1 MAQGKKVVIIGCGIG
16 GSAVG
21 ALLAKDGFQVEIF
34 EKTKYIGGR
43 FASYKKG
50 DFRLDVGCHIV
61 GNCDKGNL
69 GKVLDQIGEKV
80 EWAYTQKP
88 GPTFIIGGQRIKFP
102 SGALQLGFGPDEL
115 AKIMQLYSELSQFKE
130 EDFQRLNDISLNE
143 FLKGYLDDMRLRS
156 IYAYLA
162 GAYFVVP
169 DYETPTGEWARCQQ
183 EIAGQ
188 MTSGYPIGGTGAI
201 PEAFVRSIEKR
212 GGKVHLKQAVDKIK
226 IENGRATGII
236 LPGGKEVPA
245 DIVISNA
252 DVKTTVQNL
261 VGEDKYAPAFVEKVK
276 NYTWAEKTFIVKVAL
291 DKKITKEKLIMYL
304 DLENLEG
311 AAKIIQGEVPEKTP
325 ILFTP
330 IISNLDPTACPEGKQ
345 IIMAGAGCRPK
356 GDVPASYWKDWEES
370 CMRVLYEIFPDMKGH
385 VLWVDTS
392 SPAWI
397 NSMFGEDGNVIGVGQ
412 TMNQIG
418 PNRPPIVDPAV
429 KSLYHCSADSGVH
442 GIGGELASDAALRL
456 HEMLTKG

>member
-1 MAQGKKVVIIGCGIG
+1 MGKGKKVVIIGCGIG

-21 ALLAKDGFQVEIF
+21 ALLAKDGFEVEIF

-50 DFRLDVGCHIV
+50 DFRLDVGCHII
-61 GNCDKGNL
+61 GNCDQGIF
-69 GKVLDQIGEKV
+69 GKILDLIGEKV
-80 EWAYTQKP
+80 EWAYAKHP
-88 GPTFIIGGQRIKFP
+88 GPTFIIGDQRVKFP
-102 SGALQLGFGPDEL
+102 SGALQLGFGPEEL

-130 EDFQRLNDISLNE
+130 EDFQRLNDIPLNE

-183 EIAGQ
+183 EIAGK
-188 MTSGYPIGGTGAI
+188 MCSGYPIGGTGAI

-212 GGKVHLKQAVDKIK
+212 GGKVHLNQAVDKIK
-226 IENGRATGII
+226 IENGRATGVI
-236 LPGGKEVPA
+236 LPGGKEAPA

-252 DVKTTVQNL
+252 DIKTSVQNL
-261 VGEDKYAPAFVEKVK
+261 VGADKYAPAFVEKVK
-276 NYTWAEKTFIVKVAL
+276 GYTWAEKTFIVKVAL
-291 DKKITKEKLIMYL
+291 DKVITKEKLIMYL
-304 DLENLEG
+304 NLDNMEG
-311 AAKIIQGEVPEKTP
+311 AMEIIQGGVPEKTP

-345 IIMAGAGCRPK
+345 LIMAGAGCRPK
-356 GDVPASYWKDWEES
+356 PDVDASYWKKWEES
-370 CMRVLYEIFPDMKGH
+370 CLRVLHEIFPEMQGH
-385 VLWVDTS
+385 VMWVEHS

-397 NSMFGEDGNVIGVGQ
+397 NSMFGEDGNVVGVGQ

-418 PNRPPIVDPAV
+418 PNRPQIVDPVV
-429 KSLYHCSADSGVH
+429 KNLYHCSADTGVH

-456 HEMLTKG
+456 YQMLSKS